1 MKKDRARLT
10 YGTVF
15 SVSYGRLVMVL
26 AGTALLTAGNVYL
39 RWSIGEALDTGKLHM
54 SLLAVAGALLIL
66 AQAVS
71 YIRQILFVKI
81 QKNLFGRIQSKVLH
95 GSMESLGRNDLG
107 AVTALYT
114 ADVGQI
120 DSFAN
125 RIVGKA
131 FPDLAGWGITLG
143 LLFWFDLYLGIASI
157 LVTVLPAIF
166 LHRMSRPIAKG
177 TGEYQEALE
186 DANQSVITGLYNMES
201 IKASCREENFLRD
214 NEEKQAILQ
223 KKKRKVAIWEA
234 LLGVP
239 MLVSA
244 FGTVVLLTALSGWL
258 VLQGRITAG
267 QLLTVVT
274 LTDNIV
280 TFVMSLDNTI
290 SVTRRASV
298 SLQRLNAFLE
308 EDQEREGGE
317 EVGQIREI
325 AFRNIRF
332 AYPCRG
338 GMEGVQSMKGIQSTD
353 EVQSMEQERSIE
365 DRSMEGVQS
374 MDEEQSMEGTL
385 SGEIYHGFSET
396 WQRGNLYYVKGGNG
410 EGKSTLI
417 KLLMGIYDLLSGE
430 ILINGI
436 SSRQYSLTSL
446 REKIVAVPQENVLF
460 QGSIRDNLACG
471 KEVSPQRME
480 EVCRK
485 TGIHEEILR
494 MPDGYETVLTEN
506 GGVLSGGQKQRLC
519 LARAL
524 LREGEV
530 YIFDEPTAALDKG
543 NRERFAALLEE
554 LCKDRIVV
562 VITHEKELLDGARRV
577 TQIGGS
583 GG

>member
-214 NEEKQAILQ
+214 NEEKLAVLQ

-332 AYPCRG
+332 AYTCRG

-353 EVQSMEQERSIE
+353 EV
-365 DRSMEGVQS
+365 
-374 MDEEQSMEGTL
+374 QSMEGTL

>member
-143 LLFWFDLYLGIASI
+143 LLFWFDLYLGIAPI

-177 TGEYQEALE
+177 TGEYQDALE
-186 DANQSVITGLYNMES
+186 DANQSVVTGLYNMES

-214 NEEKQAILQ
+214 NEEKLAVLQ

-290 SVTRRASV
+290 SVTRRVSV
-298 SLQRLNAFLE
+298 SLRRLNAFLE

-353 EVQSMEQERSIE
+353 E
-365 DRSMEGVQS
+365 
-374 MDEEQSMEGTL
+374 EQSMEGTL
-385 SGEIYHGFSET
+385 FGEIYHGFSET

>member
-214 NEEKQAILQ
+214 NEEKLAVLQ

-353 EVQSMEQERSIE
+353 E
-365 DRSMEGVQS
+365 
-374 MDEEQSMEGTL
+374 EQSMEGTP